1 MINKKLQAIAY
12 VITISFC
19 LFVLLPLSLVV
30 YMALSDWNAF
40 CKDFLSLFETGPQW
54 RNFVD
59 AWVLGKMGMHFKNTV
74 IVMIISLFMTNAS
87 ASLLAFGIKKFT
99 NKWLDRAYYLVL
111 AGMFIPAQALML
123 PLYNT
128 MSMLGLLNTYFGL
141 ALVYSGMA
149 LPLATMMYT
158 GFYRGLPRELL
169 EAAEIDGCT
178 SMQVYLKVVLPLS
191 KAIISTVCILSG
203 LNIWKDFYI
212 NLIVISDPNKKTVST
227 SMFAFVS
234 EYTTNWSGVCAAMV
248 IQSLP
253 IIVLYLLLQKQFIK
267 GITAGAVKG

>member
-1 MINKKLQAIAY
+1 MTNRKLQVIAY
-12 VITISFC
+12 AVTISFC
-19 LFVLLPLSLVV
+19 LIVLVPLSLVV
-30 YMALSDWNAF
+30 YMALSDWSAF
-40 CKDFLSLFETGPQW
+40 SKDFLSIFETGPQW
-54 RNFVD
+54 GNFAE
-59 AWVLGKMGMHFKNTV
+59 AWVVGKMGMHFKNTI
-74 IVMIISLFMTNAS
+74 IVLVISLFMTNVS
-87 ASLLAFGIKKFT
+87 ASLLAFGIKKYA
-99 NKWLDRAYYLVL
+99 NKWLDKAYYLVL
-111 AGMFIPAQALML
+111 AGMFIPVQALML

-158 GFYRGLPRELL
+158 GFYKGLPKELL
-169 EAAEIDGCT
+169 EAAEIDGC
-178 SMQVYLKVVLPLS
+178 SPLKTYFKVALPLS
-191 KAIISTVCILSG
+191 KSIITTVSILSG

-212 NLIVISDPNKKTVST
+212 NLIVISDPNMKTVST
-227 SMFAFVS
+227 SMLAFVS

-253 IIVLYLLLQKQFIK
+253 VIVLYLLLQKQFIK